1 MNPKS
6 VIRLLSY
13 IVLFMA
19 AIMLVPTAVS
29 YGYGEGKVVLSF
41 AMAIVPMLFIAA
53 IGIAFT
59 KDVRDMRISVKDSY
73 LFVSLSWI
81 TLTFFGAL
89 PLYFSGVLENFSLCF
104 FEIMSG
110 FTTTGATAMSGLDT
124 TYKGI
129 LFWRSMTNWL
139 GGMGIVVLFVAIL
152 PALGV
157 KGTALYGAESVG
169 PTKDKLRPKIK
180 ETAIIL
186 WSIYLGISLLEFV
199 LLLFG
204 GIGWF
209 DAICVTFSTMGAAG
223 YAPHD
228 LSIAF
233 YQSAYVEWVCII
245 FMILAGANFSLYFF
259 ILKREF
265 RKVTEDGELRLYL
278 GIIGLFSLLAAIQL
292 FSRGVYSTFSESFR
306 QAAFHIVSFITTTG
320 FSASDYTAWPMFSQI
335 LILLTCFVGGCA
347 GSAGGGIKVIRVG
360 TLFKLGHNE
369 MVKRI
374 HPNAVCS
381 VKLGNIKVE
390 PSTASSISG
399 FVGVYLLTML
409 IGTTIIALTDLDF
422 LTCFTS
428 VVLCL
433 GNIGI
438 GLGGIG
444 MSMTFDVFP
453 DWALWVF
460 SFLMLVGRLE
470 LFTVYA
476 LFTRSFWKK

>member
-89 PLYFSGVLENFSLCF
+89 PLYFSGVLGNFSLCF

-245 FMILAGANFSLYFF
+245 FMFLSGANFALYYWV
-259 ILKREF
+259 LH
-265 RKVTEDGELRLYL
+265 RKFDKMLADGEFRLYL
-278 GIIGLFSLLAAIQL
+278 KIVLGSVLLIVINLLSKGLYGLWDALRYASFHVVSLM
-292 FSRGVYSTFSESFR
+292 
-306 QAAFHIVSFITTTG
+306 TTTG
-320 FSASDYTAWPMFSQI
+320 FTSTDYTLWPAFSQI
-335 LILLTCFVGGCA
+335 ILLLLCFIGGCS
-347 GSAGGGIKVIRVG
+347 GSASGGIKVVRIGVMAR
-360 TLFKLGHNE
+360 LFRNS
-369 MVKRI
+369 MRRRI
-374 HPNAVCS
+374 HPNAVTE
-381 VKLGNIKVE
+381 VRLGNCTYSASTVE
-390 PSTASSISG
+390 GIAG
-399 FVGVYLLTML
+399 FVVFYITNVIVATLLISLTGIDLL
-409 IGTTIIALTDLDF
+409 IG
-422 LTCFTS
+422 FTS
-428 VVLCL
+428 VVLTI
-433 GNIGI
+433 GNVGV
-438 GLGGIG
+438 GFGGIG
-444 MSMTFDVFP
+444 TSYTFAIYP
-453 DWALWVF
+453 DWAIWLF

-470 LFTVYA
+470 LYTVYA
-476 LFTRSFWKK
+476 LFTRDFWHR